1 MKPLPPFAP
10 QFTSGP
16 EDETPLDAP
25 APAAAGGWADR
36 AARLTTILMVGR
48 LIADG
53 ADHICRVRNVSS
65 GGMMIECDAA
75 IAVGA
80 TVKVELRNLN
90 SVEAKVVWSRPPR
103 LGVQFASARDVAEIL
118 HAPPER
124 EQQQPRAPR
133 LSAACRVLLWHV
145 GRTTAPTLLD
155 LSQSGCRLMADTPPP
170 AGASVRVTVPGLEP
184 RHATVR
190 WVRNGEAGLAFREAM
205 SFAELSGWQT
215 DHQARFVDRARA
227 AG

>member
-10 QFTSGP
+10 AT
-16 EDETPLDAP
+16 DAEQ
-25 APAAAGGWADR
+25 ADHQQAGGWADR
-36 AARLTTILMVGR
+36 ATRLTTILMVGR
-48 LIADG
+48 LVSAT

-65 GGMMIECDAA
+65 GGMMIECDAPLG
-75 IAVGA
+75 IGE
-80 TVKVELRNLN
+80 TVRIELRNLN
-90 SVEAKVVWSRPPR
+90 TVEAKVVWTRPPR
-103 LGVQFASARDVAEIL
+103 LGVQFADPRDVAEIL
-118 HAPPER
+118 HAPVGR

-133 LSAACRVLLWHV
+133 LSAACRVLLWHQ

-170 AGASVRVTVPGLEP
+170 PGAPVRVTVPGLEP

-205 SFAELSGWQT
+205 AFSDLSDWQQN
-215 DHQARFVDRARA
+215 HQARFVDRERLSAS
-227 AG
+227 G